1 MIRPGAPPPPTAVY
15 VGGVPTHPTPVAGA
29 PMQQQMYAANP
40 APQGAYPPQGIYPPQ
55 GAYLPQGG
63 FPPAPQPQGYV
74 VAQPMYR

>member
-1 MIRPGAPPPPTAVY
+1 
-15 VGGVPTHPTPVAGA
+15 
-29 PMQQQMYAANP
+29 MQQQMYAANP